1 MDLPELALQFV
12 YARLAWALVLAVL
25 VMALWPASW
34 RLPRRAQAAIAAACL
49 LLMALPGQA
58 SPAWH
63 LGLAFQYPSGLLAG
77 LCLVR
82 LHARWRAAGGPDPG
96 PNPGLSPAAL
106 PLSLAAPVA
115 AGGLLL
121 YLDAFGLSTG
131 GYYYAGFGPA
141 AAVGAVLLA
150 AAFALMAARGRL
162 VPQACAILGA
172 LALFSFARLPS
183 GNLWDA
189 LIDPLLWGWALASLA
204 RAALRALRT
213 QGQGRSSPALPP
225 AGAKPIS
232 SMKE

>member
-25 VMALWPASW
+25 VLGLWPASR
-34 RLPRRAQAAIAAACL
+34 RLPRRSQASIVAACL

-77 LCLVR
+77 LCLVK
-82 LHARWRAAGGPDPG
+82 LHARWRAAGGAAPG
-96 PNPGLSPAAL
+96 PAAL
-106 PLSLAAPVA
+106 PLALAAPIA

-131 GYYYAGFGPA
+131 GYYYAGFGQA
-141 AAVGAVLLA
+141 AALGAVLLA
-150 AAFALMAARGRL
+150 GACALMVARGRL
-162 VPQACAILGA
+162 VAQACAILGA
-172 LALFSFARLPS
+172 LALFSFARLPT
-183 GNLWDA
+183 GNVWDA
-189 LIDPLLWGWALASLA
+189 LVDPLLWGWALSALA
-204 RAALRALRT
+204 RAALRALRSRR
-213 QGQGRSSPALPP
+213 QGGTAAALPP